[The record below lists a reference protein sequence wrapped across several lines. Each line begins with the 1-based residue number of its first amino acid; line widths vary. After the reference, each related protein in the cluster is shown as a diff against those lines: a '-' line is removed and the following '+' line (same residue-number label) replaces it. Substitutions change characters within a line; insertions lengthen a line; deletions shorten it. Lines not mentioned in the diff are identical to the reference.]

1 LFRNL
6 RTFWVWPWGN
16 WGFSREVT
24 EWKRLIINV
33 FYNVRIKRL
42 RNRRTGDEESKD
54 ISIQFL
60 HNWILESLYP
70 NIYHVCTY
78 ICRIV
83 YMYVCICVLGCPLL
97 AYIGLLQTSHL
108 LCFFL
113 NHLSSKYYS
122 HRSNF
127 VADFDTDSL
136 HNSLIRFSHRCT
148 IFYK

>member
-1 LFRNL
+1 MIMRKL
-6 RTFWVWPWGN
+6 RIF
-16 WGFSREVT
+16 
-24 EWKRLIINV
+24 KRSHGMKEIDNKRV
-33 FYNVRIKRL
+33 YVRVERL
-42 RNRRTGDEESKD
+42 RNRRTEDEESKD

-60 HNWILESLYP
+60 HHWILESLYP

-78 ICRIV
+78 VCRIV
-83 YMYVCICVLGCPLL
+83 YMCVYICVLGCPLL
-97 AYIGLLQTSHL
+97 AYIGLLQISHL

-113 NHLSSKYYS
+113 NRLSSKYYS

-136 HNSLIRFSHRCT
+136 HNSLIRFSHSCTT